1 MGVPTQTIIRAI
13 AKCGDIKGRVER
25 IDVGQPFDVIVDY
38 AHTADSLEALY
49 KAFEGK
55 FIVGVLG
62 NAGGGR
68 DAWKRPLMAQV
79 AERACDHIIFTDED
93 SYDEDPMQII
103 DAMRAGIANTKK
115 PVDVIMDRRKAIAT
129 ALKVAYQH
137 FMKEGTPA
145 AVLITGKGTDPY
157 MMGPNNSKI
166 EWSDAKVAREELLQ
180 LYQPTA

>member
-1 MGVPTQTIIRAI
+1 
-13 AKCGDIKGRVER
+13 
-25 IDVGQPFDVIVDY
+25 
-38 AHTADSLEALY
+38 
-49 KAFEGK
+49 
-55 FIVGVLG
+55 
-62 NAGGGR
+62 
-68 DAWKRPLMAQV
+68 
-79 AERACDHIIFTDED
+79 
-93 SYDEDPMQII
+93 
-103 DAMRAGIANTKK
+103 
-115 PVDVIMDRRKAIAT
+115 MDRRKAIAT